1 MASRPP
7 HPMECTS
14 DRCPGDDDSFQTFV
28 WIVSGLGTGAVLVGL
43 IEAAR
48 MLTPYVQ
55 AMI

>member
-1 MASRPP
+1 MASLPL
-7 HPMECTS
+7 HPMECTCDHCPS
-14 DRCPGDDDSFQTFV
+14 DGDGFEIFV

-43 IEAAR
+43 LEAAR